1 MSFGPSSKGRS
12 VAETGSSPFRAGLT
26 GSIGMGKS
34 ETAKLFAR
42 LGLPVFDADATVHAL
57 YGPGAAGTAAIAAR
71 FPDAVGSNGV
81 DRARLA
87 QIVAG
92 DPAAL
97 RALEGLIHPLVR
109 EAEDQF
115 LVNARARNEELVILD
130 IPLLFETGRNTT
142 MDAVV
147 VVSSPEAVRRER
159 VLKRPGMTPEK
170 FAAILNRQV
179 PDAEKRAQADFII
192 ETDQGLDHA
201 LAQVK
206 RVAAELRRLA
216 AEKHKR

>member
-1 MSFGPSSKGRS
+1 
-12 VAETGSSPFRAGLT
+12 VAETGSPPFRAGLT

-57 YGPGAAGTAAIAAR
+57 YGPGAPGTAAIAAH
-71 FPDAVGSNGV
+71 FPDAVTAEGV

-92 DPAAL
+92 DPAVL
-97 RALEGLIHPLVR
+97 RTLEALIHPLVR
-109 EAEDQF
+109 EAEDTF
-115 LVNARARNEELVILD
+115 LANARARNEELVILD
-130 IPLLFETGRNTT
+130 IPLLFETGRAKT

-147 VVSSPEAVRRER
+147 VVSSPEAVQCER
-159 VLKRPGMTPEK
+159 VLKRPGMTLEK
-170 FAAILNRQV
+170 FAAILARQV

-192 ETDQGLDHA
+192 ETDKGLDHA
-201 LAQVK
+201 LAQVR

-216 AEKHKR
+216 AEKRKQ

>member
-1 MSFGPSSKGRS
+1 
-12 VAETGSSPFRAGLT
+12 VAEAASAPFRAGLT

-71 FPDAVGSNGV
+71 YPDAVTANGV
-81 DRARLA
+81 DRPRLA

-92 DPAAL
+92 DPSAL
-97 RALEGLIHPLVR
+97 RALEALIHPLVR
-109 EAEDQF
+109 EAEDRF
-115 LVNARARNEELVILD
+115 LATARARNEELVILD
-130 IPLLFETGRNTT
+130 IPLLFETGRAKT

-147 VVSSPEAVRRER
+147 VVSSPEAVQRDR

-170 FAAILNRQV
+170 FATILARQM

-192 ETDQGLDHA
+192 ETDKSLDHA

-216 AEKHKR
+216 AERRKR

>member
-1 MSFGPSSKGRS
+1 
-12 VAETGSSPFRAGLT
+12 VAEAGSAPFRAGLT

-71 FPDAVGSNGV
+71 YPDAVTANGV
-81 DRARLA
+81 DRPCLA

-92 DPAAL
+92 DPSAL
-97 RALEGLIHPLVR
+97 RALEALIHPLVR
-109 EAEDQF
+109 EAEGKF
-115 LVNARARNEELVILD
+115 LANARARNEELVILD
-130 IPLLFETGRNTT
+130 IPLLFETGRAKT

-147 VVSSPEAVRRER
+147 VVSSPEAAQRDR

-170 FAAILNRQV
+170 FATILARQM

-192 ETDQGLDHA
+192 ETDKGLDHA

-216 AEKHKR
+216 AEKRKR